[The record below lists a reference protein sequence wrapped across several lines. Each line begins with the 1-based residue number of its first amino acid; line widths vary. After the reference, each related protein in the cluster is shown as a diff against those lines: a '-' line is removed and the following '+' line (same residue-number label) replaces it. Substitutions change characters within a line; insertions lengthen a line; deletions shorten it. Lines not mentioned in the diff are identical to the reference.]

1 MTVVLVDASNV
12 RRSVWPNIA
21 PEELPALVARW
32 ADAEGVHA
40 VLVCDGPAPGAAA
53 AGSVELVPTAG
64 ESADDRIAQEA
75 ARLRAE
81 GVDHWLVTSDR
92 DLRTRAG
99 DGASRAIGG
108 GTLARRL
115 VELRD
120 A

>member
-1 MTVVLVDASNV
+1 MTVALVDASNV

-21 PEELPALVARW
+21 VEELPALVARW
-32 ADAEGVHA
+32 AEAEGVRA
-40 VLVCDGPAPGAAA
+40 VLVFDGPAPEAAVS
-53 AGSVELVPTAG
+53 GPVELVSTAD

-81 GVDHWLVTSDR
+81 GVDYWLVTSDR

-99 DGASRAIGG
+99 DGASRTIGG

-115 VELRD
+115 VVLRD